1 MYVIEFGR
9 GPDKKKRKKKRTQ
22 IGESVRKE
30 AKKGAISAT
39 LMGSGLLA
47 GGLYAK
53 SRSPLKNVKIK
64 RLLPKAALALGGITA
79 INTGIGAAQGA
90 TKPLII
96 RAFKGKEYRKEQD
109 KAADK
114 KYRERKKK

>member
-1 MYVIEFGR
+1 MYVLEFGR
-9 GPDKKKRKKKRTQ
+9 GRDRKKRKKKRTQ
-22 IGESVRKE
+22 VGESVRKE

-39 LMGSGLLA
+39 LLGSGLLA

-53 SRSPLKNVKIK
+53 SRSPLRNVKIK
-64 RLLPKAALALGGITA
+64 GLLPKAALAIGGITA
-79 INTGIGAAQGA
+79 VNTGMGAAQGA
-90 TKPLII
+90 TRPLII

-114 KYRERKKK
+114 RYRERRQK